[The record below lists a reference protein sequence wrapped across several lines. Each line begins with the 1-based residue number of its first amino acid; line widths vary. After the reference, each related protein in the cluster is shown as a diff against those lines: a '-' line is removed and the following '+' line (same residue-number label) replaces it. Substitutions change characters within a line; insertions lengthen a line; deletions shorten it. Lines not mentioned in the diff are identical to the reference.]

1 MASNT
6 FCGPCSRKEASSSA
20 LSWCSDCE
28 EPLCKECVD
37 AHRVIKVSAGHHVVD
52 MEHAL
57 SVPGAIT
64 TSQQYCDNHTDLFL
78 DLFCTYHD
86 ALCCRACMTEYHR
99 NCETIVPIDI
109 ASKDIKDSTLL
120 TDLSEELD
128 NIIISSKQ
136 IANVRKKHSDS
147 ILEQENTLR
156 QTIKKAK
163 DNVIAYVEKLERSLM
178 NDLKERKDAQQAELQ
193 AEKEAM
199 LNMEKEAEELQRQIS
214 YTTTNGSKKQVF
226 LLLHKVKTGIAN
238 MDQRIEK
245 TIRTM
250 HKPILQFKESNSGFT
265 FREQLGNIQLRNDTC
280 SITYN
285 SPKLRFAQVLPDP
298 NITFSTLEFENKFDV
313 DTSPQMQITGMTA
326 TKDGKLLLCNYR
338 NNSIL
343 EYDLSGTFS
352 SSCPLFGAPWD
363 ITTVPDE
370 KAQAVT
376 TMPKSSSIRFINA
389 ENLKPG
395 KAVELPGNCYGI
407 VATKDKILVGGIN
420 EFYILTTEGTHQT
433 TVKVKKPTRMWYMN
447 VVNGNLIYSDQN
459 KVFCVNLEG
468 QEVFVYSSPGLSRP
482 MAIAMDHK
490 SNLYIPGCHSNNIHR
505 VSSNGSY
512 VDTVLGQI
520 DNISN
525 PWAIC
530 FDHNSGKL
538 VFANDDGKTICVFK
552 CK

>member
-1 MASNT
+1 MATNT

-64 TSQQYCDNHTDLFL
+64 SSQQYCDNHTDLFL

-128 NIIISSKQ
+128 NIITSSKQ

-193 AEKEAM
+193 TEKEAM
-199 LNMEKEAEELQRQIS
+199 LNMEKEAEELKRQIS

-238 MDQRIEK
+238 MDQQIEK

-265 FREQLGNIQLRNDTC
+265 FREQLGNIQLRNDMC

-298 NITFSTLEFENKFDV
+298 NITYSTLEFENKFDV

-363 ITTVPDE
+363 ISTVPDE

-389 ENLKPG
+389 DNLKPG

-447 VVNGNLIYSDQN
+447 VVNDNLIYSDQN
-459 KVFCVNLEG
+459 KVFCVNFDG
-468 QEVFVYSSPGLSRP
+468 QEIFVYSSPGLSRP
-482 MAIAMDHK
+482 MAIAMDNK

-505 VSSNGSY
+505 VSSSGSY

-530 FDHNSGKL
+530 FDNNSGKL